1 VPCEDG
7 VSVVARSGSL
17 STFSALEQCCPGA
30 TRDNNTFKGRRGL
43 TMIEYNKTL
52 EHAGFQKVRDR
63 RTELERRVPV
73 EHDKADSQIEG
84 HGLFRFRKWRVAD
97 SDRSKWEL
105 YKSWEL
111 LVESFPLFGEECSW
125 TKFFAVVSRFEA
137 DWQPYSETGRT
148 KLLVPCPDAF
158 GETHINSVAS
168 LVNSN
173 NSVASLVHAPF
184 VTSMAPCSDGQR
196 PTCASAN
203 SLSQGMQA
211 RPSVQPQCAVDSQNL
226 KLLLLAL
233 DSSSFS
239 LVSSV
244 PSTLPAHTTSA
255 SQEQVPACGM
265 KRPRAMYATPAHAHP
280 SQSLSVADLLN
291 MDGEATLNRK
301 KHCAAPNTNLADITR
316 LLHATSKAIMSHAHE
331 TSPSMS
337 TITPETQAHKNHA
350 NISSLPTDTGS
361 SSASSASSTPPPPA
375 ADMSRQCTPA
385 THEIPTLST
394 PATSCI
400 PNRAPATSCVPNR
413 ALPMESKKVY
423 VAHTKMVTARS
434 GLAPAGCGYLG
445 GTINMTALQ
454 QLQEH
459 LSRQE
464 NVVSKVTVTTSAR
477 GGSKTATNGARAA
490 PSSRHFSTASSA
502 SLPVI
507 STVTSRDC
515 DNTNLRPAFAA
526 GGVGGEVGV
535 GGEREGAFGNTQP
548 PPQKRCDPLLL
559 LWQHASTL

>member
-1 VPCEDG
+1 LNWLQVTVPCEDG

-17 STFSALEQCCPGA
+17 STFAALEQCCPGS

-63 RTELERRVPV
+63 RTELERRAPV
-73 EHDKADSQIEG
+73 EQDKADSQIEG

-111 LVESFPLFGEECSW
+111 LVESFPLFGDECSW

-158 GETHINSVAS
+158 METHINSVAS
-168 LVNSN
+168 LINSN
-173 NSVASLVHAPF
+173 NSVSSLVHAPF

-196 PTCASAN
+196 PTCASA
-203 SLSQGMQA
+203 SSQSQGMQA
-211 RPSVQPQCAVDSQNL
+211 RPPTQPQCAVDSQNL

-244 PSTLPAHTTSA
+244 PSSLPAHTTSA
-255 SQEQVPACGM
+255 SQKQVPACGM
-265 KRPRAMYATPAHAHP
+265 KRPRAMYATPAHVHP

-301 KHCAAPNTNLADITR
+301 KLCAAPNTNLADITR
-316 LLHATSKAIMSHAHE
+316 LLHATSKAIISHAHE
-331 TSPSMS
+331 TSPSMP
-337 TITPETQAHKNHA
+337 TITPSTQDHTHPA
-350 NISSLPTDTGS
+350 NISSLPTDTVS
-361 SSASSASSTPPPPA
+361 SSASSTPPPPA

-385 THEIPTLST
+385 THAIPTLST
-394 PATSCI
+394 
-400 PNRAPATSCVPNR
+400 PATSCVPNR
-413 ALPMESKKVY
+413 ALPVESKKVY
-423 VAHTKMVTARS
+423 VAHPKMVTARS

-464 NVVSKVTVTTSAR
+464 KVVSKVTVTTSAR

-490 PSSRHFSTASSA
+490 PSSRHFSTATA
-502 SLPVI
+502 TSLPVL
-507 STVTSRDC
+507 STLASCDR
-515 DNTNLRPAFAA
+515 DNTNPRSAFAA
-526 GGVGGEVGV
+526 GGVGVGV
-535 GGEREGAFGNTQP
+535 GGGREEACGNTQP